1 MSFEN
6 AVIGATAS
14 SLANI
19 AVYPLDLAKTL
30 VQTQLKDEFVEEAA
44 EETEEER
51 AGSRRQN
58 RIKPIAL
65 RSGPDEAQVEPY
77 KGALDALE
85 RIYREEGVAGLYRGL
100 GSSTVAGFIQSFS
113 YFFWYTLV
121 RKHYFRLKQAR
132 GADARF
138 STAEELVLGIVAAAT
153 SQLFVNPIN
162 VVATR
167 QQTRGQAA
175 GAADMR
181 TVAREVYEENGWRG
195 FWAGLKV
202 SLVLTV
208 NPSITYATYER
219 LREALFPT
227 PASSTHLVDSAALLS
242 PGQNFVLGVLS
253 KIVSTVITQ
262 PLIIAKASLQRTGS
276 CFQDFHQVLQ
286 HLYSTEGPLSL
297 WKGLGPQITKG
308 VIVQGLLFMFKGELT
323 KMLRKFMF
331 YLVLLR
337 SSRRALKG

>member
-30 VQTQLKDEFVEEAA
+30 VQTQLKDEFVEAGEEAG
-44 EETEEER
+44 EER

-65 RSGPDEAQVEPY
+65 RSPQAAEQY
-77 KGALDALE
+77 KGALDALQ
-85 RIYREEGVAGLYRGL
+85 RIYGAEGVAGLYRGL

-132 GADARF
+132 GGDARF
-138 STAEELVLGIVAAAT
+138 STPEELVLGIVAAAT

-181 TVAREVYEENGWRG
+181 TVAREVHAENGWRG

-227 PASSTHLVDSAALLS
+227 PAAASHLVDSAALLS

-253 KIVSTVITQ
+253 KIVSTVLTQ
-262 PLIIAKASLQRTGS
+262 PLIIAKASLQRSGS
-276 CFQDFHQVLQ
+276 CFQDFHQVLH

-308 VIVQGLLFMFKGELT
+308 VLVQGLLFMFKGELT
-323 KMLRKFMF
+323 KMLRKLMF
-331 YLVLLR
+331 YLALLR